1 MAYNKTTET
10 TEKVNTTHTSHRRKR
25 NIRAEAN
32 RLNKK
37 TKPSPEKPETAA
49 SDKSDDSED
58 ATAGFN
64 LKTWGTFFK
73 YIMPFKN
80 YMILGM
86 FMVIV
91 IAAIDA
97 FYPYMTKFSIDKF
110 IEANSM
116 DGFGLFMGAFI
127 FIALLQSFGSY
138 VMIIVNNRVA
148 TGFTHLLRIACF
160 EKLQRLQIN
169 YFNNTPTGWI
179 MSRMTSD
186 IQKLANTLSGN
197 LINLIQYVAS
207 IILYAIFMFSLNVK
221 LALIVF
227 SVLPVLVVMSY
238 FFQTRML
245 KNFRHV
251 RRLNSIVTNSFSE
264 GIAGS
269 QTIKTMVTEDSFE
282 DDFSEQTENM
292 RNFAVRSARLA
303 NLYHPFVVLL
313 ANVGT
318 ALVLWRGGLIT
329 EGILTVGDVSIDVI
343 SVGTLS
349 AFLTYASAFFNP
361 IQMIAAIFS
370 EMQYAQASAE
380 RIVGLMNTEVT
391 IDDSPEVVEKYGDL
405 LNPNKDDWPK
415 IKGDIK
421 FENVSFSYKPE
432 EPIYENFNL
441 HIKAGETI
449 AIVGET
455 GSGKTTLVNLICR
468 FFEPTAGRVLIDD
481 IDYRE
486 MPMLWLYSNIGYVL
500 QNAHLFSGTIR
511 DNIKYAN
518 QDATDEE
525 VEAAAKMVNAHSF
538 IMNMKD
544 GYDTEVGE
552 DGSRLSVGE
561 RQLVSFARA
570 ILSNP
575 SIFILDEAT
584 SSVDTQT
591 EHLIKDAIDNILE
604 GRTSFLI
611 AHRLSTIRSADRI
624 LVIDGGRVVED
635 GSHEELLEKGG
646 RYYNLYNNQFLKRE
660 QMNW

>member
-1 MAYNKTTET
+1 MAKKKIIQTNKENYTP
-10 TEKVNTTHTSHRRKR
+10 HTNYRRKR
-25 NIRAEAN
+25 NIRDEAS
-32 RLNKK
+32 RLKGNQKNS
-37 TKPSPEKPETAA
+37 TKSEEATPKEK
-49 SDKSDDSED
+49 DQDED

-64 LKTWGTFFK
+64 LKTWGAFFK
-73 YIMPFKN
+73 YLSPFKK
-80 YMILGM
+80 YLFLGV
-86 FMVIV
+86 FMVIT

-97 FYPYMTKFSIDKF
+97 FYPYMTKLSVDNF
-110 IEANSM
+110 IEKNSM
-116 DGFGLFMGAFI
+116 DGFGVFMGIFI
-127 FIALLQSFGSY
+127 FIALLQSFGSF

-148 TGFTHLLRIACF
+148 TGFTHLLRMACF

-197 LINLIQYVAS
+197 LINLIQYIAS
-207 IILYAIFMFSLNVK
+207 ILLYAVFMFSLNLK

-227 SVLPVLVVMSY
+227 SVIPVLVALSY

-269 QTIKTMVTEDSFE
+269 QTIKTMVTEDTFE
-282 DDFSEQTENM
+282 DDFAEQTENM

-303 NLYHPFVVLL
+303 NLYHPLVVLL

-318 ALVLWRGGLIT
+318 ALVLWRGGMMT
-329 EGILTVGDVSIDVI
+329 EINIAGETI

-349 AFLTYASAFFNP
+349 AFLTYASAFFGP

-380 RIVGLMNTEVT
+380 RIVGLMNTEIT
-391 IDDSPEVVEKYGDL
+391 IDDKPEVVEKYGDL
-405 LNPNKDDWPK
+405 LNPNKENWPK

-421 FENVSFSYKPE
+421 FRNVNFSYKPE

-468 FFEPTAGRVLIDD
+468 FFEPTSGRILIDD
-481 IDYRE
+481 IDYKE

-511 DNIKYAN
+511 ENIKYAN
-518 QDATDEE
+518 HDATDEE
-525 VEAAAKMVNAHSF
+525 IEAAAKMVNAHNF
-538 IMNMKD
+538 ILNMKD

-575 SIFILDEAT
+575 NIFILDEAT

-591 EHLIKDAIDNILE
+591 EHLIKDAIDKILE

-635 GSHEELLEKGG
+635 GSHDELIAKGG

>member
-1 MAYNKTTET
+1 MAKKKTTQTNEEIYT
-10 TEKVNTTHTSHRRKR
+10 PHTNYRRKR
-25 NIRAEAN
+25 NIRDEAD
-32 RLNKK
+32 RLKGK
-37 TKPSPEKPETAA
+37 QKTSTKPADET
-49 SDKSDDSED
+49 SNENNQDED

-64 LKTWGTFFK
+64 LKTWGAFFK
-73 YIMPFKN
+73 YLSPFKK
-80 YMILGM
+80 YLFLGV
-86 FMVIV
+86 FMVII

-97 FYPYMTKFSIDKF
+97 FYPYMTKLSVDNF
-110 IEANSM
+110 IEKNSM
-116 DGFGLFMGAFI
+116 DGFGIFMGAFI
-127 FIALLQSFGSY
+127 FIALFQSFGSF

-148 TGFTHLLRIACF
+148 TGFTHLLRMACF

-207 IILYAIFMFSLNVK
+207 IILYAIFMFSLNLK

-227 SVLPVLVVMSY
+227 SVIPVLVAISY

-269 QTIKTMVTEDSFE
+269 QTIKTMVTEDTFE
-282 DDFSEQTENM
+282 DDFAEQTENM

-303 NLYHPFVVLL
+303 NLYHPLVVLL

-318 ALVLWRGGLIT
+318 ALVLWRGGMMT
-329 EGILTVGDVSIDVI
+329 EINIAGETI

-349 AFLTYASAFFNP
+349 AFLTYASAFFGP

-380 RIVGLMNTEVT
+380 RIVGLMNTEIT
-391 IDDSPEVVEKYGDL
+391 IDDKPEVVEKYGDL
-405 LNPNKDDWPK
+405 LNPNKESWPK

-421 FENVSFSYKPE
+421 FRNVNFSYKPE

-468 FFEPTAGRVLIDD
+468 FFEPTSGRILIDD

-511 DNIKYAN
+511 ENIKYAN
-518 QDATDEE
+518 HDATDEE
-525 VEAAAKMVNAHSF
+525 IEAAAKMVNAHNF

-591 EHLIKDAIDNILE
+591 EHLIKDAIDKILE

-635 GSHEELLEKGG
+635 GSHDELIAKGG